1 MLPKK
6 VWSAYFIFQIENLK
20 SVIEKEKIKPNEAT
34 KRIGEIWKALPE
46 KRMKVYEKRNMLDR
60 KRYDK

>member
-1 MLPKK
+1 MFWMMRKFIISIKK
-6 VWSAYFIFQIENLK
+6 ILLRK
-20 SVIEKEKIKPNEAT
+20 KEKIKPNEAT

-46 KRMKVYEKRNMLDR
+46 KRIKVYEKRNMLDR